1 MPHHVINRLK
11 WFVLWLVCLLAT
23 LSFVDRARAGDQ
35 IYFFVDDHGVTHLSN
50 LPTDPRYRATGVTTV
65 RTASAAVD
73 STPSTEAE
81 PEPAALPAGDD
92 IPPGPGQRMFT
103 PLTITPHPP
112 QHR

>member
-1 MPHHVINRLK
+1 MPHHVIDRLK

-23 LSFVDRARAGDQ
+23 LSFVDRVRAADQ

-65 RTASAAVD
+65 QTASASID
-73 STPSTEAE
+73 SAPSAE
-81 PEPAALPAGDD
+81 SEPAALPTGDD

-103 PLTITPHPP
+103 PLTITPHPLEE
-112 QHR
+112 R